1 MDLLETI
8 AYEIGLVMP
17 TMDRP
22 QIEAAAQE
30 LALAQRVVVA
40 GEARSGLAARML
52 NAHLARVGIPAYAV
66 GDVLVPEIT
75 HTDTVVVVSGSGMMA
90 RSVEAARHARDLGSI
105 VIGVTRDGQSDL
117 GRLASPCLL
126 IDLVRAFQ
134 KADLLASG
142 QPVGTLFEQCALL
155 ALDAVAVRVAAIR
168 DGWSDR
174 IA

>member
-1 MDLLETI
+1 
-8 AYEIGLVMP
+8 MP
-17 TMDRP
+17 TIERS

-40 GEARSGLAARML
+40 GEGRSVLAARML

-75 HTDTVVVVSGSGMMA
+75 HTHTDTVVVVSGSGMTA

-126 IDLVRAFQ
+126 IELVRAFQ